1 MKLNLLIKHSLFSQM
16 QGHWKQSLDGQAS
29 LMLVVK
35 LLIIR
40 AAKIWALVFL
50 AVRRH
55 SHSTS
60 AKFSHTDV
68 SLMHV
73 HLGTY
78 LPNFTTAI

>member
-1 MKLNLLIKHSLFSQM
+1 
-16 QGHWKQSLDGQAS
+16 
-29 LMLVVK
+29 MLVVK

-55 SHSTS
+55 SHFTS